1 MFGLKKCKDCQK
13 EQPRT
18 NEEFEMR
25 LEISKIK
32 LHIKYI
38 CFIAVAIVTWLIATG
53 TATDKEFTNLVS
65 FAGTIT
71 SIILSVLAI
80 IMSITGE
87 EKSEAVRNRLEMT
100 SKKIDAAVETI
111 EKINDGTEENMSSI
125 ERTLDLLNQKIEN
138 IDSHIMAYTKNNQNN
153 DVVTENSFE
162 KKTTWGVEREKK
174 VEY

>member
-1 MFGLKKCKDCQK
+1 
-13 EQPRT
+13 
-18 NEEFEMR
+18 
-25 LEISKIK
+25 
-32 LHIKYI
+32 
-38 CFIAVAIVTWLIATG
+38 
-53 TATDKEFTNLVS
+53 
-65 FAGTIT
+65 
-71 SIILSVLAI
+71 
-80 IMSITGE
+80 MSITEE

>member
-1 MFGLKKCKDCQK
+1 M
-13 EQPRT
+13 
-18 NEEFEMR
+18 
-25 LEISKIK
+25 
-32 LHIKYI
+32 HIKYI

-53 TATDKEFTNLVS
+53 TATDKEFTNWVS

>member
-1 MFGLKKCKDCQK
+1 M
-13 EQPRT
+13 
-18 NEEFEMR
+18 
-25 LEISKIK
+25 
-32 LHIKYI
+32 
-38 CFIAVAIVTWLIATG
+38 FIAVAIVTWLIATG
-53 TATDKEFTNLVS
+53 TATDKEFTNWVS